1 MYGDDPTSII
11 VEHDILREAYIPTKL
26 MARETQSEQI
36 MCCLSPVITRQKPIH
51 TWLYGKSGTGK
62 TSTAIHVLRHLEEKN
77 SIKSIVINCWKK
89 NTFYEILD
97 EMISEFRILRADEH
111 RTSFK
116 LDKLCSFFKDHPF
129 VVVLDEVDQIKPREL
144 SSVLYNLDSM
154 LNAGIVCISD
164 STRALMELEER
175 VRSRLNPHTIFFP
188 CYTREI
194 LIDILTHRAE
204 LALAEGSWTLTALR
218 HIAAMA
224 RGDARAAI
232 RILRRAAVIADHQRM
247 DRITSKT
254 LKEQM
259 KTLKEQMKAIK
270 DTRKAHVLSSLTK
283 DHSVLYEIVKEK
295 GKILSGD
302 LWEEYLQRCSK
313 LRRKPLA
320 PRTFSDYANRLVQA
334 GLIVSERARVRGKVR
349 LFKVVA

>member
-1 MYGDDPTSII
+1 MLMYDDDSTSII
-11 VEHDILREAYIPTKL
+11 VEHGVLRETYIPTKL

-129 VVVLDEVDQIKPREL
+129 VVVLDEVDQVKPREL

-154 LNAGIVCISD
+154 LNAGIVCVSD

-175 VRSRLNPHTIFFP
+175 VRSRLNPHTILFP

-204 LALAEGSWTLTALR
+204 LALTEGSWTLTALTR
-218 HIAAMA
+218 IAAMA
-224 RGDARAAI
+224 QGDARAAI
-232 RILRRAAVIADHQRM
+232 RILRRAAVMADHQRL
-247 DRITSKT
+247 DKITSKT

-259 KTLKEQMKAIK
+259 KAVKEN
-270 DTRKAHVLSSLTK
+270 RKAHVLNSLTT
-283 DHSVLYEIVKEK
+283 DHRMLYEIVKEK

-302 LWEEYLQRCSK
+302 LWEEYLQRCSR

-320 PRTFSDYANRLVQA
+320 SRTFSDYANRLIQA
-334 GLIVSERARVRGKVR
+334 SLITSERARVRGKVR
-349 LFKVVA
+349 LFKVVT

>member
-1 MYGDDPTSII
+1 MYGDDSTSII
-11 VEHDILREAYIPTKL
+11 VEHDVLREAYIPNKL

-116 LDKLCSFFKDHPF
+116 LEKLCSFFKDHPF

-164 STRALMELEER
+164 STRALMGLEER
-175 VRSRLNPHTIFFP
+175 VRSRLNPHTILFP

-218 HIAAMA
+218 RITTMA
-224 RGDARAAI
+224 QGDARAAI
-232 RILRRAAVIADHQRM
+232 RILRRAAVMADHQRL

-259 KTLKEQMKAIK
+259 KAIK
-270 DTRKAHVLSSLTK
+270 ETRKAYVLSSLTQ
-283 DHSVLYEIVKEK
+283 DHRMLYEIVKQK

-302 LWEEYLQRCSK
+302 FWQMYLSHCEQAK
-313 LRRKPLA
+313 RKPLA
-320 PRTFSDYANRLVQA
+320 SRTFSDYANRLVQA
-334 GLIVSERARVRGKVR
+334 GLIASERARVRGKVR

>member
-1 MYGDDPTSII
+1 MYSDDPTSII
-11 VEHDILREAYIPTKL
+11 VEHDILRETYIPTKL

-97 EMISEFRILRADEH
+97 EMISEFRVLRADEH

-129 VVVLDEVDQIKPREL
+129 IVVLDEVGQVKPREL
-144 SSVLYNLDSM
+144 SSVLYNLDYM

-164 STRALMELEER
+164 SPRALMELEER
-175 VRSRLNPHTIFFP
+175 VRSRLNPHTILFP

-194 LIDILTHRAE
+194 LIDTLAHRAE
-204 LALAEGSWTLTALR
+204 LALTEGSWTLTALKR
-218 HIAAMA
+218 ITTMA
-224 RGDARAAI
+224 KGDARTAI
-232 RILRRAAVIADHQRM
+232 RILRRAAVIADHQRL
-247 DRITSKT
+247 DRITS
-254 LKEQM
+254 

-270 DTRKAHVLSSLTK
+270 DTRKAHVLSSLSQ
-283 DHSVLYEIVKEK
+283 DHLMLYEIVKQK

-302 LWEEYLQRCSK
+302 LWEEYLQRCSQ

-334 GLIVSERARVRGKVR
+334 GLMTSERARVRGKVR
-349 LFKVVA
+349 LFKVVT